1 MNLIIDTGNTRTKI
15 AVFDGGKI
23 KTFAAFENLAPE
35 DLAEISSGQ
44 AITHCIISS
53 VKDIDQYI
61 VHFLKPR
68 YYLIILDAA
77 TPLPIKNLY
86 ETPETLGKDRIAAAV
101 AACHQFPGSDVLV
114 VDAGTAITYDLIL
127 GGKTYMGGGISPGLD
142 MRFKALNA
150 FTGKLPLISDISPA
164 PLTGA
169 NTTDSIRSGVINGA
183 VSEIEG
189 TISMYRQ
196 KYPSLEVILTGG
208 NHYFFDKQLKIKT
221 FAAPN
226 LVLEGLNIILEYNI
240 AKIIHP

>member
-1 MNLIIDTGNTRTKI
+1 MNLIIDIGNTRTKI
-15 AVFDGGKI
+15 AIFENGKI
-23 KTFAAFENLAPE
+23 IKYSAFENLTPDDLE
-35 DLAEISSGQ
+35 DISSGQ
-44 AITHCIISS
+44 EITHCIVSS
-53 VKDIDQYI
+53 VKDIDKIILEY
-61 VHFLKPR
+61 LSSR
-68 YYLIILDAA
+68 YKLIILDAM
-77 TPLPIKNLY
+77 TPLPVKNLY

-101 AACHQFPGSDVLV
+101 AAGFLFPGSDTLV

-127 GGKTYMGGGISPGLD
+127 GGKTYIGGGISPGLD

-150 FTGKLPLISDISPA
+150 FTGKLPLVSDINPA
-164 PLTGA
+164 PLTGS
-169 NTTDSIRSGVINGA
+169 NTTDSIRSGVINGT

-189 TISMYRQ
+189 IISMYRQ

-240 AKIIHP
+240 AKINLP

>member
-1 MNLIIDTGNTRTKI
+1 MNLIIDIGNTRTKI
-15 AVFDGGKI
+15 AIFENGKI
-23 KTFAAFENLAPE
+23 IKYSAFENLTPDDLE
-35 DLAEISSGQ
+35 DISSGQ
-44 AITHCIISS
+44 EITHCIVSS
-53 VKDIDQYI
+53 VKDIDRIILEY
-61 VHFLKPR
+61 LSSR
-68 YYLIILDAA
+68 YKLIILDAM
-77 TPLPIKNLY
+77 TPLPVKNLY

-101 AACHQFPGSDVLV
+101 AAGFLFPGSDTLV

-127 GGKTYMGGGISPGLD
+127 GGKTYIGGGISPGLD

-150 FTGKLPLISDISPA
+150 FTGKLPLVSDINPA
-164 PLTGA
+164 PLTGS
-169 NTTDSIRSGVINGA
+169 NTTDSIRSGVINGT

-189 TISMYRQ
+189 IISMYRQ

-240 AKIIHP
+240 AKINLP

>member
-1 MNLIIDTGNTRTKI
+1 MKLIIDIGNTRTKI

-23 KTFAAFENLAPE
+23 KTFSAFERLATE
-35 DLAEISSGQ
+35 DLTEITSGQ
-44 AITHCIISS
+44 AISHCIISS
-53 VKDIDQYI
+53 VKDIDKTI
-61 VHFLKPR
+61 IDFLKPA
-68 YYLIILDAA
+68 YYLIILDAT

-101 AACHQFPGSDVLV
+101 AACHLFPGCDVLV

-142 MRFKALNA
+142 MRFKALNV

-169 NTTDSIRSGVINGA
+169 NTTDSIRSGVINGT

-189 TISMYRQ
+189 IIGMYRQ
-196 KYPSLEVILTGG
+196 KYPSIEVILTGG